1 MPRPA
6 APRTAPWPSLGADV
20 ARVLAGDR
28 APYVSARTARLF
40 ATALESLRDD
50 VWSVLTRHAVAAEG
64 TPGRDR
70 GQTSAAAELGVGRAS
85 VHRWVRDGWLL
96 ATRGREAGE

>member
-1 MPRPA
+1 MPRTS
-6 APRTAPWPSLGADV
+6 PRTAPWPSLGADV
-20 ARVLAGDR
+20 DRVLSGDR
-28 APYVSARTARLF
+28 PAYVSARTARLF

-85 VHRWVRDGWLL
+85 VHRWVRGGWLL
-96 ATRGREAGE
+96 ATRGREIGE

>member
-1 MPRPA
+1 MPRA
-6 APRTAPWPSLGADV
+6 TPRTAPWPSLGADA
-20 ARVLAGDR
+20 ARVLGGTRDA
-28 APYVSARTARLF
+28 YVSARTAQLF

-50 VWSVLTRHAVAAEG
+50 VWTVLTRHALAAEG

-85 VHRWVRDGWLL
+85 VHRWVRGGWLL

>member
-1 MPRPA
+1 MPRA
-6 APRTAPWPSLGADV
+6 TPRTAPWPSLGADV

-28 APYVSARTARLF
+28 PAYVSARTAQLF
-40 ATALESLRDD
+40 AAALESLRDD
-50 VWSVLTRHAVAAEG
+50 VWTVLTRHAIAADG

-85 VHRWVRDGWLL
+85 VHRWVRGGWLL
-96 ATRGREAGE
+96 ATRGRETGE